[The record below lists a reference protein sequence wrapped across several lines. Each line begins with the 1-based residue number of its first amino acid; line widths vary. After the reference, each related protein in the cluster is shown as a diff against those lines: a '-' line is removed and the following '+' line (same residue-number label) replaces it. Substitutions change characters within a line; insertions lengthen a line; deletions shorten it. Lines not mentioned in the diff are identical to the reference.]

1 MEAIACDDGELTFV
15 DFRSH
20 GYDDV
25 REMLD
30 GEYERPDLKAT
41 WKLRGTLGW
50 FGVFSR
56 AKETLDIGGVSE
68 AERRWLNDAS
78 SCDVV
83 F

>member
-20 GYDDV
+20 GCDDV

-41 WKLRGTLGW
+41 WELTGALGW

-56 AKETLDIGGVSE
+56 TRKTLNIGGVSE
-68 AERRWLNDAS
+68 GERR
-78 SCDVV
+78 
-83 F
+83 

>member
-1 MEAIACDDGELTFV
+1 MEAIACDAGGLTFV

-41 WKLRGTLGW
+41 WELRGALG
-50 FGVFSR
+50 GLGLFSR
-56 AKETLDIGGVSE
+56 A
-68 AERRWLNDAS
+68 R
-78 SCDVV
+78 
-83 F
+83 